1 VYSFAHKMEEAHRAH
16 ADERRDRMLAF
27 EQLFDWFRN

>member
-1 VYSFAHKMEEAHRAH
+1 MEEAHRAH